1 MLKGKGVGMQG
12 SWWPFAVYLLEEHRN
27 GKTVEQL
34 VHETGIPS
42 ERIEMR
48 LNAAAAYLQRL
59 SENGRTGTLLSMRRK
74 TVQH

>member
-1 MLKGKGVGMQG
+1 MQG

-34 VHETGIPS
+34 VRETGIPS
-42 ERIEMR
+42 GRIEMR

-59 SENGRTGTLLSMRRK
+59 SESGGTGTLLSMSRK
-74 TVQH
+74 AIQH